1 MNGFLDMINTY
12 LVQFAVAGPVALYL
26 IPFAIAI
33 PVALLVFFVGTRRSD
48 DLPPGQIVLTPHTP
62 APAAP
67 APPPPKAAVLVV
79 DDSAVARAKLK
90 RLFES
95 QGYQVETANDGHD
108 ALEKIG
114 ARHFAVV
121 VTDLEMPTMDGFELI
136 AAVQGNMETEDL
148 PIIAITGHDELQA
161 RVHDCQGLYGI
172 FKKPWNDRELL
183 KRVETLSTLRA
194 GVKAAQA
201 AA

>member
-1 MNGFLDMINTY
+1 MNSFLDMLNAY

-33 PVALLVFFVGTRRSD
+33 PVALLVFFLGARRSD
-48 DLPPGQIVLTPHTP
+48 EMPPGQIGITTAPPMP
-62 APAAP
+62 AVPAA
-67 APPPPKAAVLVV
+67 PPPKAQLLVV

-90 RLFES
+90 KLFES
-95 QGYQVETANDGHD
+95 QGYRVETAGDGHE
-108 ALEKIG
+108 ALEKVG
-114 ARHFAVV
+114 MTHFAVV

-136 AAVQGNMETEDL
+136 AAIQGSLDTEDL
-148 PIIAITGHDELQA
+148 PIIAITGHEELQA

-183 KRVETLSTLRA
+183 RRVETLSTLRPA
-194 GVKAAQA
+194 RRTTA
-201 AA
+201 